1 MKLKALAVCLLLGAC
16 SSLEYPERMPG
27 GYPQETT
34 QRRGGD
40 DMRVEVP
47 HNRDDRVERASA
59 AAECAARGRVEE
71 RRSNGEY
78 ACVRPSESTPRA
90 NPD

>member
-1 MKLKALAVCLLLGAC
+1 MKLKIIALCLALGAC
-16 SSLEYPERMPG
+16 ASLEYPETPG
-27 GYPQETT
+27 GGGPQAPAP
-34 QRRGGD
+34 QSRSD
-40 DMRVEVP
+40 DVRVEVP

-71 RRSNGEY
+71 RRNNGEY

>member
-1 MKLKALAVCLLLGAC
+1 MKLKVLALCLALGAC
-16 SSLEYPERMPG
+16 ASLEYPETTPTGRSEAPA
-27 GYPQETT
+27 PQS
-34 QRRGGD
+34 RGD
-40 DMRVEVP
+40 DQRVEVP

-71 RRSNGEY
+71 RRNNGEY
-78 ACVRPSESTPRA
+78 ACVRPADANTRA